1 MWDDVGGVGTYC
13 SLTSCPVCGPP
24 VPLTLR
30 SMLSSQVSL
39 VFEGLP
45 ARGWSTM
52 QVGPCSAL
60 AIEEKSSQEDKSE
73 FSHVG

>member
-1 MWDDVGGVGTYC
+1 MEGVFLFYVGW
-13 SLTSCPVCGPP
+13 CGRGRNLLFSHQLPSVPPP

-45 ARGWSTM
+45 VRGWSTM

-60 AIEEKSSQEDKSE
+60 AVEEK
-73 FSHVG
+73 